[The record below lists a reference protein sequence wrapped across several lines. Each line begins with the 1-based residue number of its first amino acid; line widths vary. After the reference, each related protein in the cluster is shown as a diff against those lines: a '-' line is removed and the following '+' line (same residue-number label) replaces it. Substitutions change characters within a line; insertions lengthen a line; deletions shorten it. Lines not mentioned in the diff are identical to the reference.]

1 MKTSV
6 KSALVRHSG
15 ALAIALLAFSFSGS
29 HAVRAQDPEVST
41 PTLSEMVFAPIMKA
55 VEGIEQRLSNIEATW
70 ALFKV
75 SFNSDHM
82 VTRQLCIADDSG
94 AQTCI
99 TKAQLDIVLATMT
112 HAEAPKPTEA
122 TVQAA
127 AETPAAEPV
136 IVAEAAVEPEIA
148 AQPSAEPVEAA
159 VEEPVQTTNTEQQVE
174 IAPESTEAEHT
185 GSLPAPGAA
194 LIWYPDVETTLP

>member
-1 MKTSV
+1 
-6 KSALVRHSG
+6 
-15 ALAIALLAFSFSGS
+15 
-29 HAVRAQDPEVST
+29 
-41 PTLSEMVFAPIMKA
+41 
-55 VEGIEQRLSNIEATW
+55 
-70 ALFKV
+70 
-75 SFNSDHM
+75 M